1 MMGLALNKEVA
12 AGTQARGFLLVSL
25 SWARVWSALS
35 NAQDSGLETS
45 GLGGHLG
52 TLPVGTPTGN
62 SPWCP
67 TLHSHHTPR
76 PQQAHLS
83 GDRSPLSF

>member
-25 SWARVWSALS
+25 SWVRVWSALS
-35 NAQDSGLETS
+35 NAQDSGLQTS

-62 SPWCP
+62 PALGAPSS
-67 TLHSHHTPR
+67 TLTTPSAPSR
-76 PQQAHLS
+76 LTWW
-83 GDRSPLSF
+83 